1 MSAAA
6 RFWEIGQFAPP
17 RVVGYPQTPPRMF
30 RAAPRTGVKRSRFT
44 AGFNGGGFQ
53 RRVRARGGN
62 GYGGRYAG
70 RFRRVGYWGRY
81 RGAGGSNRGGELKF
95 HDIDWDQA
103 AADFNAGVISNTSS
117 LVLIGQATT
126 ESTRIGRK
134 AVIHSIGWRA
144 KLQRIAVASTG
155 AAAPEPIRMILVQDK
170 QCNGAAPSVAGDSG
184 LLETANYQSFNS
196 LANKGR
202 YKVLFDK
209 VFTLNTIAMG
219 GNGTAN
225 DSAAVDRQ
233 WTFFKKCNIPIEY
246 SGVANPSVI
255 AEVRT
260 NNIFGIMI
268 SQSANSTVT
277 LDSKFRFRFSDG

>member
-6 RFWEIGQFAPP
+6 RFWELGVFAPP
-17 RVVGYPQTPPRMF
+17 PVQGYPQTPPRMF

-53 RRVRARGGN
+53 RRVRARGGA

-70 RFRRVGYWGRY
+70 RFRKVGYWGRY

-95 HDIDWDQA
+95 HDIEWNEA
-103 AADFNAGVISNTSS
+103 AADQSAGVISNTSS

-144 KLQRIAVASTG
+144 QLKLASISG
-155 AAAPEPIRMILVQDK
+155 AGLQPAHTVRMILVQDK
-170 QCNGAAPSVAGDSG
+170 QCNGAAPAVSGDSG
-184 LLETANYQSFNS
+184 LLESANYQSFNS

-202 YKVLFDK
+202 YKVMFDK
-209 VFTLNTIAMG
+209 VFTFNPTAAA

-225 DSAAVDRQ
+225 DTAPVVRNF
-233 WTFFKKCNIPIEY
+233 TFFKKCNVPIEY

-260 NNIFGIMI
+260 NNIFGILI
-268 SQSANSTVT
+268 SDLATTVMT